1 MENQNSI
8 VSHATEIQ
16 KAEFYRK
23 TYTHVALALL
33 AFIVVETVLLNIV
46 PFEWIY
52 SMINGRFVWLFII
65 GLFWLG
71 TTMSN
76 KLAFHPSQN
85 QQYLGLGLYV
95 LLQAI
100 IFLPMIAI
108 AISMS
113 AGPNLLYQAAIITL
127 FMFSGLTAVVFFTKT
142 DFSFLRTVIVVGG
155 FISLGIIVVGAI
167 FGFDLG
173 LWFSV
178 GMVVLA
184 SASILYQTSQIKDQ
198 FTTGQYVGAAVQL
211 FASIM
216 LLFWY
221 VLRILMSRRD

>member
-1 MENQNSI
+1 MENENII
-8 VSHATEIQ
+8 VSQATDMER
-16 KAEFYRK
+16 AAFFRK
-23 TYTHVALALL
+23 TYSHVAFAIL
-33 AFIVVETVLLNIV
+33 AFIVVETILLNVV
-46 PFEWIY
+46 PFETIAWMMGGNY
-52 SMINGRFVWLFII
+52 VWLFII

-71 TTMSN
+71 STMSN
-76 KLAFHPSQN
+76 KLAFHPSRN

-95 LLQAI
+95 ILEAI
-100 IFLPMIAI
+100 IFLPMILI
-108 AISMS
+108 ALVYSGGGSM
-113 AGPNLLYQAAIITL
+113 LYQAAIITL

-142 DFSFLRTVIVVGG
+142 DFSFLRTILVVGG

-178 GMVVLA
+178 GMVILA

-198 FTTGQYVGAAVQL
+198 YHTGQYVGAALQL

-221 VLRILMSRRD
+221 VLRILMSRRN